1 MLDWADG
8 VDGADRSDKKM
19 QRANQEFKLR
29 GTDMCSPR
37 RSLRTSAPVIEDVG
51 NGIVREP
58 RLDNATMAT
67 PRICIHLQIALMM
80 SYKKKWFLKEPFSF
94 LDVI

>member
-1 MLDWADG
+1 
-8 VDGADRSDKKM
+8 M

-58 RLDNATMAT
+58 RLDNATMALCNSHST
-67 PRICIHLQIALMM
+67 NL
-80 SYKKKWFLKEPFSF
+80 YSF
-94 LDVI
+94 ANRTYDEL